1 MVETAVE
8 IQRCG
13 ACGADVR
20 DGSLFC
26 YNCGASVGPAPIA
39 DAVVDKPELL
49 ADPIREPRPPLK
61 TAASLRKHR
70 RALNRQPVR
79 VSWERPEGPAMGF
92 IITAIVLTLG
102 ALLLI
107 VLAFYLR

>member
-26 YNCGASVGPAPIA
+26 YNCGASVGAPPIA
-39 DAVVDKPELL
+39 GAVEQKPALVDAV
-49 ADPIREPRPPLK
+49 REPRPPLK

-79 VSWERPEGPAMGF
+79 VSWEPPEGPAMGF

-102 ALLLI
+102 AVLLI

>member
-20 DGSLFC
+20 DGSLYC
-26 YNCGASVGPAPIA
+26 YNCGASVARAPIA
-39 DAVVDKPELL
+39 EAVNEKPAPGAEG
-49 ADPIREPRPPLK
+49 REPRPPLK

-70 RALNRQPVR
+70 RAMNRQPVK
-79 VSWERPEGPAMGF
+79 VSWEPPEGPAVGF
-92 IITAIVLTLG
+92 IITAIALTLG
-102 ALLLI
+102 AVLLI
-107 VLAFYLR
+107 VLALYLR

>member
-26 YNCGASVGPAPIA
+26 YNCGASVPPAPIGE
-39 DAVVDKPELL
+39 AVEEKPALIE
-49 ADPIREPRPPLK
+49 AIREPRPPLK

-70 RALNRQPVR
+70 RALNRQPVK
-79 VSWERPEGPAMGF
+79 VSWEPPEGPALGF

-102 ALLLI
+102 AALLI

>member
-13 ACGADVR
+13 ACGVDVR

-26 YNCGASVGPAPIA
+26 YNCGASVERPP
-39 DAVVDKPELL
+39 DAKAVEDKP
-49 ADPIREPRPPLK
+49 ATVDGIREPRPPLK

-70 RALNRQPVR
+70 RALNRQPVK
-79 VSWERPEGPAMGF
+79 VSWEPPEGPALGF

-102 ALLLI
+102 AALLI

>member
-26 YNCGASVGPAPIA
+26 YNCGASVARAPVEE
-39 DAVVDKPELL
+39 AVEAKPKL
-49 ADPIREPRPPLK
+49 AEGIREPRPPLK

-70 RALNRQPVR
+70 RALNRQPVK
-79 VSWERPEGPAMGF
+79 VSWEPPEGPALGF
-92 IITAIVLTLG
+92 IITAMVLTLG
-102 ALLLI
+102 AVLLI
-107 VLAFYLR
+107 VLALYLQ

>member
-13 ACGADVR
+13 TCGADVR
-20 DGSLFC
+20 NGSLFC
-26 YNCGASVGPAPIA
+26 YNCGASVEPAPIA
-39 DAVVDKPELL
+39 EAAENKPAPVDET
-49 ADPIREPRPPLK
+49 REPRPPLK

-92 IITAIVLTLG
+92 IITAIVLTVG

>member
-20 DGSLFC
+20 HGSLFC
-26 YNCGASVGPAPIA
+26 YNCGASVPPALIA
-39 DAVVDKPELL
+39 DAVEEKPALIE
-49 ADPIREPRPPLK
+49 AIREPRPPLK

-70 RALNRQPVR
+70 RALNRQPVK
-79 VSWERPEGPAMGF
+79 VSWEPPEGPAMGF

-102 ALLLI
+102 AALLI